1 MPSDYEMMLAFRAA
15 EYERK
20 SKQAAARREAEYR
33 DTWAMHRFVGK
44 CRRCKAPI
52 SVLAQM
58 TKIGESP
65 WQVYMTDTGERL
77 KTSNLTQ
84 GPIVVCKSCGGPVHP
99 KEVRGVYKASE
110 ACGAKC
116 QNATGPSCECSCKG
130 MNHGRGHA

>member
-52 SVLAQM
+52 WIGLCSSAVCTQARSHSSSVGQTRAQLPPRM
-58 TKIGESP
+58 FASRMVWAEPRKLPVAILRMNEG
-65 WQVYMTDTGERL
+65 
-77 KTSNLTQ
+77 TSIPVGQASTQ
-84 GPIVVCKSCGGPVHP
+84 G
-99 KEVRGVYKASE
+99 ASWQ
-110 ACGAKC
+110 K
-116 QNATGPSCECSCKG
+116 
-130 MNHGRGHA
+130 